1 MNNDISDAEFS
12 ECNKQPA
19 EPLPAA
25 EPSAQILTSHAQ
37 DGIMNPPQ
45 PEEHLTMEMSSPR
58 AHENNEEPS
67 HDLSTVRNFIYKTIT
82 LLQEFLKSSD
92 EQGDTNRPLHIMTQK
107 TNTRTKHSNSKETS
121 NHHLLHE
128 IYKAIEI
135 IAKQHQFQ
143 RHDKTS
149 QNNHSRST
157 EILSQSLPQQIHNL
171 QQQVGKIHRLQTSQR
186 SQQNSHRKPET
197 RSCYR
202 CGKHGHVARFCRS
215 WPLPTKIL
223 PINQRPHLFRKQS
236 FIRQPHH
243 QQLRNIGYN
252 PTEYDPL
259 NNWQLSPLC
268 SRKISS
274 PDATTLPHKNNN
286 KPTSSQRSNLEPEI

>member
-1 MNNDISDAEFS
+1 MTNDITDTNFS
-12 ECNKQPA
+12 ELNEQPA
-19 EPLPAA
+19 EPLAVA
-25 EPSAQILTSHAQ
+25 KPSAQTLTSHAH
-37 DGIMNPPQ
+37 DSIMNTPQ
-45 PEEHLTMEMSSPR
+45 QEENLQMETSSPR
-58 AHENNEEPS
+58 AHENSEEPS
-67 HDLSTVRNFIYKTIT
+67 HDLSTVRNFIYTIIT
-82 LLQEFLKSSD
+82 LLQEFLTSLNEK
-92 EQGDTNRPLHIMTQK
+92 GDTNTPPHITKQK
-107 TNTRTKHSNSKETS
+107 TNRQPKHSNSKETS

-128 IYKAIEI
+128 IYKATEI

-143 RHDKTS
+143 AHDKTS
-149 QNNHSRST
+149 QNNHPRST
-157 EILSQSLPQQIHNL
+157 ETLPQSLPQQIHNL
-171 QQQVGKIHRLQTSQR
+171 QQQIGKIHRFQTSQR

-223 PINQRPHLFRKQS
+223 PINQRPHLFKKQS

-252 PTEYDPL
+252 PSEYDPL
-259 NNWQLSPLC
+259 NNCQLSPLC

-274 PDATTLPHKNNN
+274 PDTTTLPHKTNT
-286 KPTSSQRSNLEPEI
+286 KQTSSQISNLETEN